1 MKSDEWFRTRA
12 GELYH
17 EDGEIEVSSH
27 ARVATGSDQ
36 GAYVEAWVW
45 VPLQGQ
51 NGSSLG
57 AVTDEE
63 S

>member
-1 MKSDEWFRTRA
+1 MKSDDWFRTRA
-12 GELYH
+12 RELYH
-17 EDGEIEVSSH
+17 EDGEIEVGSL
-27 ARVATGSDQ
+27 ARVSTGSDR

-51 NGSSLG
+51 DGSTLE